1 MSEIIIIII
10 GAVVITGIGLILLKL
25 KLAAQPSGMGD
36 VESLKRQI
44 EQLGGDKRV
53 AEGRAVML
61 QEQVES
67 LSGQVADKEQTI
79 VELNRQVSQ
88 KSAEYKGL
96 LEKLEVQKAEIGQ
109 LQDKFRIEFRNLANE
124 ILEEKT
130 QKFTEQNKTKL
141 DEILKPLGEKIKE
154 FEKKVDET
162 YDKESKQRFS
172 LEKEIKNLADLNQQ
186 ISNDAKNLTTALTY
200 DSKKQGNWGELIL
213 ERVLESSG
221 LVRGQEYTREVAT
234 RSDQGDIYRPDV
246 IVNLPDNKHIIIDS
260 KVSLVA
266 YTDFTAAV
274 TQEEQ
279 EKQRKMHLISMRS
292 HVKLLSEKNYQHLG
306 AFDTPDYVLLFM
318 PIESAFS
325 LAIQSDPDL
334 FTFAWDKNVVIVS
347 PTTLL
352 ATLKT
357 VASIWKHEKQTQ
369 NAIEIARQGGL
380 LYDKFVAFLADLE
393 KVGNQIDTVKRTYDE
408 AHKKMKSGSGNLI
421 GKVEKL
427 RELGAKTGKEIPRS
441 LLEKTEENDN

>member
-10 GAVVITGIGLILLKL
+10 GVVVITGIGLILLKL
-25 KLAAQPSGMGD
+25 KLAAQPSTD
-36 VESLKRQI
+36 TEIESLKRLI

-53 AEGRAVML
+53 ADERAAMFQDQAGALSL
-61 QEQVES
+61 QVSE
-67 LSGQVADKEQTI
+67 KEQTI

-88 KSAEYKGL
+88 RSAEYKGL

-130 QKFTEQNKTKL
+130 QKFTEQNRTKL
-141 DEILKPLGEKIKE
+141 DEILKPLGERIKE

-186 ISNDAKNLTTALTY
+186 ISSDAKNLTTALTY
-200 DSKKQGNWGELIL
+200 DTKKQGNWGELIL

-234 RSDQGDIYRPDV
+234 RSDQGDMYRPDV
-246 IVNLPDNKHIIIDS
+246 IVNLPDNKHIIVDS

-266 YTDFTAAV
+266 YTEFTAAA
-274 TQEEQ
+274 TPEEQ
-279 EKQRKMHLISMRS
+279 EKQRRLHLLSIRS
-292 HVKLLSEKNYQHLG
+292 HVKMLSEKNYQQLG

-380 LYDKFVAFLADLE
+380 LYDKFVSFLADLE
-393 KVGNQIDTVKRTYDE
+393 KVGNQIDTVKKTYDE
-408 AHKKMKSGSGNLI
+408 AHKKMKSGSGNII

-441 LLEKTEENDN
+441 LLEKTEEETG